1 MRKKIF
7 QWLGKE
13 FVALSCEGKAGLTGA
28 EETQEIFSRFS
39 DELRAI
45 GLSLDNTVRTRLW
58 TRDRESRNLASQL
71 RTKIL
76 SGRARSA
83 SSSYIAP
90 VHFASDARVALDLL
104 AIRPSRP
111 GLAKILKEYDPPVTP
126 LRYVSYDSIVFLS
139 GDSDA
144 APTLAGQVNAVVP
157 RLSASL
163 EDTGTSWDKAVK
175 ISFFLHRSENLDT
188 LKKLFK
194 AMVQVD
200 TPHMEYAFV
209 DGYSREGK
217 FIEIEVTAKG
227 PH

>member
-1 MRKKIF
+1 VRKKIF
-7 QWLGKE
+7 HWLGKE
-13 FVALSCEGKAGLTGA
+13 FIALSCEGNAGLNGT

-39 DELRAI
+39 DELRAR

-58 TRDRESRNLASQL
+58 TRDRESRNLASQV

-90 VHFASDARVALDLL
+90 VYFASEARIALDLL
-104 AIRPSRP
+104 AIEPSRP
-111 GLAKILKEYDPPVTP
+111 GLVKILKEYDPPVTP

-139 GDSDA
+139 GDSDD
-144 APTLAGQVNAVVP
+144 APTLADQVNAIVP

-163 EDTGTSWDKAVK
+163 EDAGTSWDKAVK
-175 ISFFLHRSENLDT
+175 ISFFLHRNQNLNR
-188 LKKLFK
+188 LKELFK
-194 AMVQVD
+194 AIVD
-200 TPHMEYAFV
+200 VEIPHLEYAFV

-217 FIEIEVTAKG
+217 FIEIEVAASG
-227 PH
+227 S

>member
-7 QWLGKE
+7 HWLGKE
-13 FVALSCEGKAGLTGA
+13 FVALSCEGKAGLSGT

-45 GLSLDNTVRTRLW
+45 GLSLDDTVRTRLW
-58 TRDRESRNLASQL
+58 ARDKESRNLGSQL
-71 RTKIL
+71 RTKAL

-90 VHFASDARVALDLL
+90 GHFASDARVALDLL
-104 AIRPSRP
+104 AIKPSRP
-111 GLAKILKEYDPPVTP
+111 NLEKILREYDPPVTP
-126 LRYVSYDSIVFLS
+126 LRYVSYDSIIFLS

-144 APTLAGQVNAVVP
+144 APTLADQVNAIVP

-163 EDTGTSWDKAVK
+163 ADAGTSWDKAVK
-175 ISFFLHRSENLDT
+175 ISFFLHRSQNRRSLQE
-188 LKKLFK
+188 LFK
-194 AMVQVD
+194 AIVNIEI
-200 TPHMEYAFV
+200 PHVEYTFV

-217 FIEIEVTAKG
+217 FIEIEVTASG
-227 PH
+227 S